1 MNVRYVKSGS
11 DGNAAMETG
20 CNVADTVWL
29 KFTGC
34 LTLPRHPLIEDDR
47 FVQSGLL
54 VA

>member
-1 MNVRYVKSGS
+1 MNVRYGKSSS
-11 DGNAAMETG
+11 DGNAAMDTG

-34 LTLPRHPLIEDDR
+34 FTLPRHPPIEDHR